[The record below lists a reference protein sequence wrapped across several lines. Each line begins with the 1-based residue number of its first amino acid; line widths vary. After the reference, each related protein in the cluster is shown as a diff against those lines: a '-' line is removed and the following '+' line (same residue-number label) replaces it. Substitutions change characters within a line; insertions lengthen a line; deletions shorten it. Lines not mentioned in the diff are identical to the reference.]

1 MRLSSS
7 KFLSNVLIGSVIVV
21 MIPAVI
27 IAGVA
32 IPFLAVVPTLHIIAV
47 LLLLVPHTRISV
59 VIRVGILVLIRVP
72 MGVPLVEVLPILSI
86 AIVAVLAILLGVPLL
101 VIGLSLVALLVP
113 IHFRPVILL
122 LVIMFL
128 VGVVLLL
135 LLLLLVILLHLRAAA
150 SLIARI
156 TLIRFRLRSLE
167 SFVQLFT
174 EVRRISRHRHFPLST
189 ARVSL
194 L

>member
-7 KFLSNVLIGSVIVV
+7 KFLSNALIGSVIVV

-135 LLLLLVILLHLRAAA
+135 LLLLVILLHLRAAA

>member
-135 LLLLLVILLHLRAAA
+135 LLLLVILLHLRAAA